1 MLLIRELRRVLG
13 DVLSYSFTSGRIIL
27 LIALIGALLIIAVTT
42 SVTVVGPVAL
52 YPFL

>member
-13 DVLSYSFTSGRIIL
+13 DVLSYSFTSGRIVL
-27 LIALIGALLIIAVTT
+27 LIALVGVLLIVAVSTT
-42 SVTVVGPVAL
+42 VTVVGPVAL